1 MDRSGRVINPFE
13 IVNEGTYCKP
23 KVPLPS
29 LREQLP
35 EECPPELALKRLAEL
50 TAATVA
56 QEASLAALEEE
67 VGALEGEGA
76 RLEEE
81 LERVESDVDHDPQEE
96 ERPVARPA
104 ELPDEPRRE
113 EEPCRVHSWCCAS
126 LTMIWDEKTTTWAW

>member
-81 LERVESDVDHDPQEE
+81 LERVGAEWRELEEDQGEAPEE
-96 ERPVARPA
+96 EEQNEMMSWVEKVQEVRG
-104 ELPDEPRRE
+104 LPE
-113 EEPCRVHSWCCAS
+113 EKIAGLVS
-126 LTMIWDEKTTTWAW
+126 M